1 MSKILLTSIACL
13 VFSCFNAGAQDL
25 VKQVGRVKKVITTSQ
40 EIKITTENA
49 SVIVSVYTPSIVRIR
64 ITDKPAGG
72 DFSYAV
78 TAKPETVITCKIDDT
93 PDEIRLQTDSLKAVI
108 SKNPFSITFFTPDG
122 RLISEDEKGLN
133 TSWIG
138 NEVTTYKHLQDGERF
153 IGLGEKTG
161 NLDRKGSA
169 YTNWNTDVFGYSVI
183 ADPLYSSIPFYIGIH
198 HGLSYGIFL
207 DNTYKTEFNFGASN
221 NRFSSFTAA
230 AGEMNYYFIF
240 NNSVSEIIRSY
251 THLTG
256 RMHMPPLW
264 SLGYQQNRF
273 SYYPDTDVYRVAN
286 TLREKKI
293 PADGITLDI
302 HYMDSYKLF
311 TWDKERFP
319 QPKIMIDSLK
329 KMGLKT
335 TLIVDPG
342 VKVEKN
348 YPAYESG
355 LKENVFVKYSDGQNY
370 TGEVWPGWCHFPDFT
385 SSKGRSWWQNQIKN
399 YTDIGVEG
407 IWNDM
412 NEISTWGNR
421 VPGNILFDYDGHL
434 TTFLQARNVYALN
447 MTHASFDGA
456 KNAMNKRPFLLT
468 RSGYA
473 GLQRYTAI
481 WTGDNNA
488 EDAHMLAGVRLLT
501 SLGLSGVS
509 FSGMDIGGFTG
520 TPSIGLYTRW
530 LQLGTFIPYFRTHT
544 NYNNKASD
552 PWSYGEDVLEMSRK
566 YINLRYR
573 LLPYIYSAFYES
585 AQSGLPVARSLAID
599 YTYDENI
606 YKPAFQNQFLF
617 GQSLLVLPQ
626 ESNKDFAKIYLP
638 KGDWYNMYTGV
649 REQGGST
656 KIIELTQDKLPVYVK
671 ESSIIPMQ
679 SLVQSTIEKT
689 SDTLTVHVYAG
700 NVNNAFVYYEDD
712 GTTYDYEKGSFYKR
726 SIRLDAAN
734 RNIVF
739 EKAEAG
745 MASKFKYIQLCLHGF
760 NGASIKQNGNA
771 LITTITKMSYLS
783 AGKSIL
789 DNNGEQVITTVIRND
804 NDTLSIIY

>member
-25 VKQVGRVKKVITTSQ
+25 VKQVGRVKKAITTSQ

-49 SVIVSVYTPSIVRIR
+49 SVIVSVYTPSIVRVR
-64 ITDKPAGG
+64 ITDKPAGD

-78 TAKPETVITCKIDDT
+78 TTKPETVTCKIDDT

-122 RLISEDEKGLN
+122 RLINEDEKGLN

-183 ADPLYSSIPFYIGIH
+183 ADPLYSSIPFYMGIH

-342 VKVEKN
+342 IKVEKN

-355 LKENVFVKYSDGQNY
+355 LKENIFVKYSDGQNY
-370 TGEVWPGWCHFPDFT
+370 MGEVWPGWCHFPDFT
-385 SSKGRSWWQNQIKN
+385 SSKGRNWWQNQIKN

-456 KNAMNKRPFLLT
+456 KNVMNKRPFLLT

-638 KGDWYNMYTGV
+638 KGDWYNMYTGM

-679 SLVQSTIEKT
+679 SLVQSTIEKP

-726 SIRLDAAN
+726 TIHLDAAN

-739 EKAEAG
+739 EKPEG
-745 MASKFKYIQLCLHGF
+745 SMASKFKYIQLCLHGF

-771 LITTITKMSYLS
+771 LITTTTKMSYLS